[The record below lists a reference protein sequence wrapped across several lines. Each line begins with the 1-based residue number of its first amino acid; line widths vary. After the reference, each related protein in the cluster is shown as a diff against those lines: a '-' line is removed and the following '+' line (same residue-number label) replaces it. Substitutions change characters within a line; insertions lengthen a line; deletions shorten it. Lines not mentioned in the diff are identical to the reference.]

1 MAQSEGSKASV
12 QWLLGRQQY
21 YWKHWDTGYPSTT
34 KICIVAGEIYGENAL
49 REKHLN
55 VYYHSNIALK
65 EELQPFSHLQNQLAA
80 LDYIKVDVIVYANDG
95 NMAKVVRGHGIFE
108 GY

>member
-1 MAQSEGSKASV
+1 M
-12 QWLLGRQQY
+12 
-21 YWKHWDTGYPSTT
+21 
-34 KICIVAGEIYGENAL
+34 
-49 REKHLN
+49 
-55 VYYHSNIALK
+55 YYHSNIALK